1 MFRFFGVG
9 WTFIIVVYI
18 TKGIKVF
25 FMVLFGCGGNKVEFA
40 GKYIGDTV
48 TEIGVSGNKVKIEY

>member
-1 MFRFFGVG
+1 M
-9 WTFIIVVYI
+9 VYI